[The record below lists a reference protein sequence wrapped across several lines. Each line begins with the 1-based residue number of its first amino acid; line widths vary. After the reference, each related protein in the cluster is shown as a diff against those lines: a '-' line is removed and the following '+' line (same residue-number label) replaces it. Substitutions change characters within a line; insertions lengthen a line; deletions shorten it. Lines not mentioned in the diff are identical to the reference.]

1 MNIQKIKKKGF
12 FLIFTILALFCLV
25 NCGKDN
31 DSPIEENNSK
41 ESISNENT
49 SKELEALKKPIDLSA
64 LTFNEAQQKL
74 IDIHIADF
82 PKDTEVV
89 EGKNAIDE
97 KLDSVI
103 QHYYRKT
110 KNGESTGG
118 GFKETYFKRGTKEGF
133 TGKIIHSDFY
143 TSSYI
148 EEYIKDGVAVL
159 RISYGNGEKYRGDA
173 LLMGGGIEKYPGS
186 ENSLKILDYLNV
198 SDDKENQIS
207 YDFKSDFINE
217 NYAKENGI
225 TLDDHKQCPILVITK
240 KMNGIVIKNTYYYYD
255 FSTGKFVTKYEEI
268 LPENLEFAKTSEI
281 IYKDK

>member
-12 FLIFTILALFCLV
+12 FLILTILALFCLV

-118 GFKETYFKRGTKEGF
+118 GFKEIYFKKGTKEGF

-225 TLDDHKQCPILVITK
+225 TLDE
-240 KMNGIVIKNTYYYYD
+240 YD
-255 FSTGKFVTKYEEI
+255 ASTT
-268 LPENLEFAKTSEI
+268 
-281 IYKDK
+281 

>member
-1 MNIQKIKKKGF
+1 M
-12 FLIFTILALFCLV
+12 
-25 NCGKDN
+25 
-31 DSPIEENNSK
+31 
-41 ESISNENT
+41 
-49 SKELEALKKPIDLSA
+49 KKPIDLSA

-118 GFKETYFKRGTKEGF
+118 GFKEIYLKKGTKEGF

-268 LPENLEFAKTSEI
+268 LPENLEFAKTSKI
-281 IYKDK
+281 MYKDK

>member
-1 MNIQKIKKKGF
+1 MNIQKNKKKGF
-12 FLIFTILALFCLV
+12 FLILTILALFCLV

-118 GFKETYFKRGTKEGF
+118 GFKEIYFKKGTKEGF
-133 TGKIIHSDFY
+133 TAKIIHSDFY

>member
-1 MNIQKIKKKGF
+1 MNIQTIKKKMY
-12 FLIFTILALFCLV
+12 FLVLIVLALFCLV
-25 NCGKDN
+25 NCSKDS
-31 DSPIEENNSK
+31 DSQGGENSLN
-41 ESISNENT
+41 ESVSNENT

-82 PKDTEVV
+82 PKDIEVV
-89 EGKNAIDE
+89 EGKNVIDE

-103 QHYYRKT
+103 QRYRYKT
-110 KNGESTGG
+110 KDGEITNG
-118 GFKETYFKRGTKEGF
+118 GFEEIYLKKGTKEGF

-148 EEYIKDGVAVL
+148 EEYVKDGVAVL

-198 SDDKENQIS
+198 SDDKKNQIS

-225 TLDDHKQCPILVITK
+225 TLDDHKQCPILVITEE
-240 KMNGIVIKNTYYYYD
+240 MNGIVIKNTYYYYD

>member
-12 FLIFTILALFCLV
+12 FLILTILALFCLV
-25 NCGKDN
+25 NCGKDK
-31 DSPIEENNSK
+31 DSPVEENNSK

-82 PKDTEVV
+82 PKNTEVV

-118 GFKETYFKRGTKEGF
+118 GFKEIYFKKGTKEGF

-159 RISYGNGEKYRGDA
+159 RISYGNGEKYRGDT

-186 ENSLKILDYLNV
+186 ENSLKILDYLN
-198 SDDKENQIS
+198 
-207 YDFKSDFINE
+207 
-217 NYAKENGI
+217 
-225 TLDDHKQCPILVITK
+225 
-240 KMNGIVIKNTYYYYD
+240 TYQ
-255 FSTGKFVTKYEEI
+255 F
-268 LPENLEFAKTSEI
+268 
-281 IYKDK
+281 

>member
-12 FLIFTILALFCLV
+12 FLILTILALFCLV

-31 DSPIEENNSK
+31 DSPVEENNSK

-118 GFKETYFKRGTKEGF
+118 GFKETYFKKGTKEGF

-186 ENSLKILDYLNV
+186 ENSLKILDYLDV
-198 SDDKENQIS
+198 SDDKKNQIS
-207 YDFKSDFINE
+207 YDFNSDFINE
-217 NYAKENGI
+217 KYAKENGI
-225 TLDDHKQCPILVITK
+225 TLDDYGRCPILVITER
-240 KMNGIVIKNTYYYYD
+240 MNGIVIKNTYYYYD
-255 FSTGKFVTKYEEI
+255 FNTGKLVTKYEEI
-268 LPENLEFAKTSEI
+268 LSENLEFAKTSEI

>member
-118 GFKETYFKRGTKEGF
+118 GFKEIYFKKRTKEGF

>member
-1 MNIQKIKKKGF
+1 MKIQTIKNKIS
-12 FLIFTILALFCLV
+12 FLVITILALFCLV
-25 NCGKDN
+25 NCGKDS
-31 DSPIEENNSK
+31 DSQGGENNSN

-186 ENSLKILDYLNV
+186 ENSLKILDYLDV
-198 SDDKENQIS
+198 SDDKKNQIS
-207 YDFKSDFINE
+207 YDFNSDFINE
-217 NYAKENGI
+217 KYAKENGI
-225 TLDDHKQCPILVITK
+225 TLDDYGRCPILVITER
-240 KMNGIVIKNTYYYYD
+240 MNGIVIKNTYYYYD
-255 FSTGKFVTKYEEI
+255 FNTGKLVTKYEEI
-268 LPENLEFAKTSEI
+268 LSENLEFAKTSEI

>member
-1 MNIQKIKKKGF
+1 MKIQTIKKKIC
-12 FLIFTILALFCLV
+12 FLIFIILALFCLV
-25 NCGKDN
+25 NCGKDS
-31 DSPIEENNSK
+31 DSQGGENNSN

-118 GFKETYFKRGTKEGF
+118 GFKETYFKKGTKEGF

-186 ENSLKILDYLNV
+186 ENSLKILDYLDV
-198 SDDKENQIS
+198 SDDKKNQIS
-207 YDFKSDFINE
+207 YDFNSDFINE
-217 NYAKENGI
+217 KYAKENGI
-225 TLDDHKQCPILVITK
+225 TLDDYGRCPILVITER
-240 KMNGIVIKNTYYYYD
+240 MNGIVIKNTYYYYD
-255 FSTGKFVTKYEEI
+255 FNTGKLVTKYEEI
-268 LPENLEFAKTSEI
+268 LSENLEFAKTSEI

>member
-12 FLIFTILALFCLV
+12 FLILTILALFCLV

-118 GFKETYFKRGTKEGF
+118 GFKETYFKKGTKEGF

-186 ENSLKILDYLNV
+186 ENSLKILDYLDV
-198 SDDKENQIS
+198 SDDKKNQIS
-207 YDFKSDFINE
+207 YDFNSDFINE
-217 NYAKENGI
+217 KYAKENGI
-225 TLDDHKQCPILVITK
+225 TLDDYGRCPILVITER
-240 KMNGIVIKNTYYYYD
+240 MNGIVIKNTYYYYD
-255 FSTGKFVTKYEEI
+255 FNTGKLVTKYEEI
-268 LPENLEFAKTSEI
+268 LSENLEFAKTSEI
-281 IYKDK
+281 MYKDK

>member
-1 MNIQKIKKKGF
+1 MKIQTIKKKIS
-12 FLIFTILALFCLV
+12 FLVITILALFCLV
-25 NCGKDN
+25 NCGKDS
-31 DSPIEENNSK
+31 DSQGGENNSN

-186 ENSLKILDYLNV
+186 ENSLKILDYLDV
-198 SDDKENQIS
+198 SDDKKNQIS
-207 YDFKSDFINE
+207 YDFNSDFINE
-217 NYAKENGI
+217 KYAKENGI
-225 TLDDHKQCPILVITK
+225 TLDDYGRCPILVITER
-240 KMNGIVIKNTYYYYD
+240 MNGIVIKNTYYYYD
-255 FSTGKFVTKYEEI
+255 FNTGKLVTKYEEI
-268 LPENLEFAKTSEI
+268 LSENLEFAKTSEI

>member
-1 MNIQKIKKKGF
+1 MKIQTIKKKIS
-12 FLIFTILALFCLV
+12 FLVITILALFCLV
-25 NCGKDN
+25 NCGKDS
-31 DSPIEENNSK
+31 DSQGGENNSN

-49 SKELEALKKPIDLSA
+49 SKELEVLKKPIDLSA

-186 ENSLKILDYLNV
+186 ENSLKILDYLDV
-198 SDDKENQIS
+198 SDDKKNQIS
-207 YDFKSDFINE
+207 YDFNSDFINE
-217 NYAKENGI
+217 KYAKENGI
-225 TLDDHKQCPILVITK
+225 TLDDYGRCPILVITER
-240 KMNGIVIKNTYYYYD
+240 MNGIVIKNTYYYYD
-255 FSTGKFVTKYEEI
+255 FNTGKLVTKYEEI
-268 LPENLEFAKTSEI
+268 LSENLEFAKTSEI

>member
-1 MNIQKIKKKGF
+1 MKIQTIKKKIY
-12 FLIFTILALFCLV
+12 FLIFIILALFCLV
-25 NCGKDN
+25 NCGKDS
-31 DSPIEENNSK
+31 DSQGGENNSN

-118 GFKETYFKRGTKEGF
+118 GFKETYFKKGTKEGF

-186 ENSLKILDYLNV
+186 ENSLKILDYLDV
-198 SDDKENQIS
+198 SDDKKNQIS
-207 YDFKSDFINE
+207 YDFNSDFINE
-217 NYAKENGI
+217 KYAKENGI
-225 TLDDHKQCPILVITK
+225 TLDDYGRCPILVITER
-240 KMNGIVIKNTYYYYD
+240 MNGIVIKNTYYYYD
-255 FSTGKFVTKYEEI
+255 FNTGKLVTKYEEI
-268 LPENLEFAKTSEI
+268 LSENLEFAKTSEI
-281 IYKDK
+281 MYKDK

>member
-12 FLIFTILALFCLV
+12 FLILTILALFCLV

-31 DSPIEENNSK
+31 DSPVEENNSK

-118 GFKETYFKRGTKEGF
+118 GFKETYFKKGTKEGF
-133 TGKIIHSDFY
+133 TGKIIHNDFY

-198 SDDKENQIS
+198 SDDKKNQIS

-225 TLDDHKQCPILVITK
+225 TLDDHKQCPILVITEE
-240 KMNGIVIKNTYYYYD
+240 MNGIVIKNTYYYYD

>member
-97 KLDSVI
+97 K
-103 QHYYRKT
+103 
-110 KNGESTGG
+110 
-118 GFKETYFKRGTKEGF
+118 
-133 TGKIIHSDFY
+133 
-143 TSSYI
+143 
-148 EEYIKDGVAVL
+148 
-159 RISYGNGEKYRGDA
+159 
-173 LLMGGGIEKYPGS
+173 M
-186 ENSLKILDYLNV
+186 
-198 SDDKENQIS
+198 ENQQEE
-207 YDFKSDFINE
+207 DLKKFILKRE
-217 NYAKENGI
+217 QRKVLQVKLY
-225 TLDDHKQCPILVITK
+225 
-240 KMNGIVIKNTYYYYD
+240 IVIFTHQ
-255 FSTGKFVTKYEEI
+255 VI
-268 LPENLEFAKTSEI
+268 LKSILKME
-281 IYKDK
+281 

>member
-118 GFKETYFKRGTKEGF
+118 GFKEIYFF
-133 TGKIIHSDFY
+133 SNSFNY
-143 TSSYI
+143 TCFCY
-148 EEYIKDGVAVL
+148 
-159 RISYGNGEKYRGDA
+159 
-173 LLMGGGIEKYPGS
+173 
-186 ENSLKILDYLNV
+186 
-198 SDDKENQIS
+198 
-207 YDFKSDFINE
+207 
-217 NYAKENGI
+217 
-225 TLDDHKQCPILVITK
+225 
-240 KMNGIVIKNTYYYYD
+240 
-255 FSTGKFVTKYEEI
+255 
-268 LPENLEFAKTSEI
+268 
-281 IYKDK
+281 

>member
-1 MNIQKIKKKGF
+1 MKIQTIKKKIY
-12 FLIFTILALFCLV
+12 FLIFIILALFCLV
-25 NCGKDN
+25 NCGKDS
-31 DSPIEENNSK
+31 DSQGGENNSN

-118 GFKETYFKRGTKEGF
+118 GFKETYFKKGTKEGF

-186 ENSLKILDYLNV
+186 ENSLKILDYLDV
-198 SDDKENQIS
+198 SDDKKNQIS
-207 YDFKSDFINE
+207 YDFNSDFINE
-217 NYAKENGI
+217 KYAKENGI
-225 TLDDHKQCPILVITK
+225 TLDDYGRCPILVITER
-240 KMNGIVIKNTYYYYD
+240 MNGIVIKNTYYYYD
-255 FSTGKFVTKYEEI
+255 FNTGKLVTKYEEI
-268 LPENLEFAKTSEI
+268 LSENLEFAKTSEI

>member
-1 MNIQKIKKKGF
+1 MNIQTIKKKMY
-12 FLIFTILALFCLV
+12 FLVLIVLALFCLV
-25 NCGKDN
+25 NCGKDS
-31 DSPIEENNSK
+31 DSQGGENSLN
-41 ESISNENT
+41 ESVSNENT

-64 LTFNEAQQKL
+64 LTFNEAQQKV

-82 PKDTEVV
+82 PKDIEVV
-89 EGKNAIDE
+89 EGKNVIDE

-103 QHYYRKT
+103 QRYRYKT
-110 KNGESTGG
+110 KDGEITNG
-118 GFKETYFKRGTKEGF
+118 GFKEIYFKKGTKEGF

-148 EEYIKDGVAVL
+148 EEYVKDGIAVL

-198 SDDKENQIS
+198 SDDKKNQIS

-225 TLDDHKQCPILVITK
+225 TLDDHKQCPILVITEE
-240 KMNGIVIKNTYYYYD
+240 MNGIVIKNTYYYYD

-281 IYKDK
+281 IYEDK

>member
-1 MNIQKIKKKGF
+1 MKIQTIKKKIY
-12 FLIFTILALFCLV
+12 FLIFIILALFCLV
-25 NCGKDN
+25 NCGKDS
-31 DSPIEENNSK
+31 DSQGGENNSN

-97 KLDSVI
+97 TLDSVI
-103 QHYYRKT
+103 HHYYRKT

-118 GFKETYFKRGTKEGF
+118 GFKETYFQKGTKEGF

-186 ENSLKILDYLNV
+186 ENSLKILDYLDV
-198 SDDKENQIS
+198 SDDKKNQIS
-207 YDFKSDFINE
+207 YDFNSDFINE
-217 NYAKENGI
+217 KYAKENGI
-225 TLDDHKQCPILVITK
+225 TLDDYGRCPILVITER
-240 KMNGIVIKNTYYYYD
+240 MNGIVIKNTYYYYD
-255 FSTGKFVTKYEEI
+255 FNTGKLVTKYEEI
-268 LPENLEFAKTSEI
+268 LSENLEFAKTSEI

>member
-1 MNIQKIKKKGF
+1 MNIQKIQKKGF

-110 KNGESTGG
+110 KNG
-118 GFKETYFKRGTKEGF
+118 
-133 TGKIIHSDFY
+133 
-143 TSSYI
+143 
-148 EEYIKDGVAVL
+148 
-159 RISYGNGEKYRGDA
+159 
-173 LLMGGGIEKYPGS
+173 
-186 ENSLKILDYLNV
+186 
-198 SDDKENQIS
+198 
-207 YDFKSDFINE
+207 
-217 NYAKENGI
+217 
-225 TLDDHKQCPILVITK
+225 
-240 KMNGIVIKNTYYYYD
+240 
-255 FSTGKFVTKYEEI
+255 
-268 LPENLEFAKTSEI
+268 
-281 IYKDK
+281 

>member
-1 MNIQKIKKKGF
+1 MNIQTIKKKMY
-12 FLIFTILALFCLV
+12 FLVLIVLALFCLV
-25 NCGKDN
+25 NCGKDS
-31 DSPIEENNSK
+31 DSQGGENNSN

-118 GFKETYFKRGTKEGF
+118 GFKETYFKKGTKEGF

-186 ENSLKILDYLNV
+186 ENSLRILDYLDV
-198 SDDKENQIS
+198 SDDKENEIS
-207 YDFKSDFINE
+207 YDFNSDFINE
-217 NYAKENGI
+217 KYAKENGI
-225 TLDDHKQCPILVITK
+225 TLDDYGRCPILVITER
-240 KMNGIVIKNTYYYYD
+240 MNGIVIKNTYYYYD
-255 FSTGKFVTKYEEI
+255 FNTGKLVTKYEEI
-268 LPENLEFAKTSEI
+268 LSENLEFAKTSEI

>member
-1 MNIQKIKKKGF
+1 MNIQTIKKKMY
-12 FLIFTILALFCLV
+12 FLVLIVLALFCLV
-25 NCGKDN
+25 NCSKDS
-31 DSPIEENNSK
+31 DSQGGENSLN
-41 ESISNENT
+41 ESVSNENT

-82 PKDTEVV
+82 PKDIEVV
-89 EGKNAIDE
+89 EGKNVIDE

-103 QHYYRKT
+103 QRYRYKT
-110 KNGESTGG
+110 KDGEITNG
-118 GFKETYFKRGTKEGF
+118 GFEEIYLKKGTKEGF

-148 EEYIKDGVAVL
+148 EEYVKDGVAVL

-198 SDDKENQIS
+198 SDDKKNQIS

-225 TLDDHKQCPILVITK
+225 TLDDHKQCPILVITEE
-240 KMNGIVIKNTYYYYD
+240 MNGIVIKNTYYYYD

-281 IYKDK
+281 IYEDK

>member
-1 MNIQKIKKKGF
+1 MNIQKIQKKGF

-118 GFKETYFKRGTKEGF
+118 GFKEIYFKKGTKEGF

-198 SDDKENQIS
+198 SDDKKNQIS

-225 TLDDHKQCPILVITK
+225 TLDDHKQCPILVITEE
-240 KMNGIVIKNTYYYYD
+240 MNGIVIKNTYYYYD
-255 FSTGKFVTKYEEI
+255 FSTGKFVTKY
-268 LPENLEFAKTSEI
+268 
-281 IYKDK
+281 

>member
-1 MNIQKIKKKGF
+1 MNIQTIKKKMY
-12 FLIFTILALFCLV
+12 FLVLIVLALFCLV
-25 NCGKDN
+25 NCGKDS
-31 DSPIEENNSK
+31 DSQGGENSLN
-41 ESISNENT
+41 ESVSNENT

-64 LTFNEAQQKL
+64 LTFNEAQQKV

-82 PKDTEVV
+82 PKDIEVV
-89 EGKNAIDE
+89 EGKNVIDE

-103 QHYYRKT
+103 QCYRYKT
-110 KNGESTGG
+110 KDGEITNG
-118 GFKETYFKRGTKEGF
+118 GFKEIYFKKGTKEGF

-148 EEYIKDGVAVL
+148 EEYVKDGIAVL

-198 SDDKENQIS
+198 SDDKKNQIS

-225 TLDDHKQCPILVITK
+225 TLDDHKQCPILVITEE
-240 KMNGIVIKNTYYYYD
+240 MNGIVIKNTYYYYD

-281 IYKDK
+281 IYEDK

>member
-1 MNIQKIKKKGF
+1 MKIQTIKKKIY
-12 FLIFTILALFCLV
+12 FLIFIILALFCLV
-25 NCGKDN
+25 NCGKDS
-31 DSPIEENNSK
+31 DSQGGENNSN

-118 GFKETYFKRGTKEGF
+118 GFKETYFKKGTKEGF

-186 ENSLKILDYLNV
+186 ENSLKILDYLDV
-198 SDDKENQIS
+198 SDDKKNQIS
-207 YDFKSDFINE
+207 YDFNSDIINE
-217 NYAKENGI
+217 KYAKENGI
-225 TLDDHKQCPILVITK
+225 TLDDYGRCPITER
-240 KMNGIVIKNTYYYYD
+240 MNGIVIKNTYYYYD
-255 FSTGKFVTKYEEI
+255 FNTGKLVTKYEEI
-268 LPENLEFAKTSEI
+268 LSENLEFAKTSEI

>member
-82 PKDTEVV
+82 PKNTEVV
-89 EGKNAIDE
+89 EGKNVIDE

-118 GFKETYFKRGTKEGF
+118 GFKEIYFKKGTKEGF

-198 SDDKENQIS
+198 SDDKKNQIS

-225 TLDDHKQCPILVITK
+225 TLDDHKQCPILVITEE
-240 KMNGIVIKNTYYYYD
+240 MNGIVIKNTYYYYD